1 MIDELATHD
10 TLDKIKNIQEVYLD
24 YYALGRN
31 IFSLNIPSAIGL
43 SRKENYW
50 DDKDRAVLN
59 RITEGLISNIMSL
72 RLMPEIRYLNGS
84 SACQIIA
91 NKVTQKM

>member
-1 MIDELATHD
+1 M
-10 TLDKIKNIQEVYLD
+10 DKIKNIQEVYLD

-43 SRKENYW
+43 TRKENLW
-50 DDKDRAVLN
+50 QEKDRAVMN
-59 RITEGLISNIMSL
+59 RITEGLISALMSL

-84 SACQIIA
+84 SACFAIA
-91 NKVTQKM
+91 QKVSQKM